1 MSVREQAREISKID
15 KLKQSQ
21 EHAMLAAARVEAAEG
36 SIGVT
41 YHRHMQTY
49 IIDVCRHIS

>member
-1 MSVREQAREISKID
+1 VREQAREISKID

>member
-1 MSVREQAREISKID
+1 VCVCVCVCACVCVCEQAREISKID

-36 SIGVT
+36 SIGA
-41 YHRHMQTY
+41 HMP
-49 IIDVCRHIS
+49 

>member
-1 MSVREQAREISKID
+1 MCVWVCVSVREQAREISKID

-36 SIGVT
+36 SIGA
-41 YHRHMQTY
+41 HMP
-49 IIDVCRHIS
+49 